1 MLRTS
6 RMYVEHYVS
15 TSCVLYVPE
24 IFKFSNGHFFTHMFT
39 YVRNVRTNG
48 KIDVGVL
55 FGTELPSSTS
65 TLFFRK

>member
-48 KIDVGVL
+48 KNRRWRTIWYGASKL
-55 FGTELPSSTS
+55 H
-65 TLFFRK
+65 